1 MGRDPVSVGDA
12 NGGAVVSNRRS
23 DKSVSQTEGVPP
35 NQRPRVVGRGEVLS
49 TGEAANETQTT
60 PQTRNSEVSLH
71 DVWFALPRHEQ
82 EQFGGYFSSMLLR
95 VVQHQTVLSMSESES

>member
-23 DKSVSQTEGVPP
+23 DKSVSRPEGVPP
-35 NQRPRVVGRGEVLS
+35 NRRSPVVGRGEVLS
-49 TGEAANETQTT
+49 TGETANETQTT
-60 PQTRNSEVSLH
+60 PQSINREIGLH

-82 EQFGGYFSSMLLR
+82 EQFGGYFSGMLLR
-95 VVQHQTVLSMSESES
+95 VVQHRTVLSLSEADS